1 MFSLFNK
8 LGLKFIIYFDRS
20 CYEDSGKE
28 EVLPNFRAEK
38 EGTSGLESILNNN
51 ALSTELQ

>member
-51 ALSTELQ
+51 ALSTELH